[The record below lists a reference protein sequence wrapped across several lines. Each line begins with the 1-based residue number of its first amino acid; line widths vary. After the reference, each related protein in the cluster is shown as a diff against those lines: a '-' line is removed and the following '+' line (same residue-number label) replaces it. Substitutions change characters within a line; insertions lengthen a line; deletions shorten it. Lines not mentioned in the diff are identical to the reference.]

1 MIEAIGQVTALDGM
15 WAIVTTQPPNNCG
28 HCPSNNSNPID
39 KKAKGT
45 HQCGNILMSHKLITT
60 KRQLKVK
67 NNIQAQVGDQVT
79 LGITETNLLLIS
91 MHLYGIPLLTLLI
104 GILIGQWLGSQD
116 INLHNELSSMIGGL
130 LGLGI
135 GFGIVQYYVK
145 NQNIT
150 SKMVILHQSILP
162 NI

>member
-1 MIEAIGQVTALDGM
+1 
-15 WAIVTTQPPNNCG
+15 
-28 HCPSNNSNPID
+28 
-39 KKAKGT
+39 
-45 HQCGNILMSHKLITT
+45 
-60 KRQLKVK
+60 QLKVK

-135 GFGIVQYYVK
+135 GFGIVQ
-145 NQNIT
+145 
-150 SKMVILHQSILP
+150 
-162 NI
+162 